1 MLYAVSTFYFKR
13 VSHTRRFASK
23 ACAHVRTIR
32 SVRLP
37 ISLLHRHTFNGME
50 ALLCDRLPSFKALE
64 ELRFWGKPRREIV
77 REAMDRKLFVS
88 DREIKIIFEDKSLK
102 RW

>member
-1 MLYAVSTFYFKR
+1 
-13 VSHTRRFASK
+13 
-23 ACAHVRTIR
+23 
-32 SVRLP
+32 
-37 ISLLHRHTFNGME
+37 
-50 ALLCDRLPSFKALE
+50 LPSFKALE

>member
-13 VSHTRRFASK
+13 VSHTRS
-23 ACAHVRTIR
+23 
-32 SVRLP
+32 LP